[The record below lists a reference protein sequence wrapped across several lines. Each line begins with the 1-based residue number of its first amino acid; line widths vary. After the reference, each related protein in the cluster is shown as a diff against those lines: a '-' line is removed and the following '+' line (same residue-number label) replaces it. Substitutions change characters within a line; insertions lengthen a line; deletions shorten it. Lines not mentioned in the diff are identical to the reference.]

1 MTERTRTAH
10 LALLK
15 RTKAALMRDG
25 AVCADDADLVADIDC
40 AIGSI
45 DPASANDAERLD
57 VGNYLALSTTH
68 VSWPTTLKI
77 DEWMMQEPCDR
88 PVSIA
93 DTHYGWLLC
102 TIPSSFGE
110 RSEIPADLAAVLTFA
125 QQMGCDYL
133 ILDRDACASERLP
146 CFEW

>member
-10 LALLK
+10 LDLLK
-15 RTKAALMRDG
+15 RIKAALMRDG

-45 DPASANDAERLD
+45 DPVSANDAERLE
-57 VGNYLALSTTH
+57 VGNYLTLSTTH

-77 DEWMMQEPCDR
+77 DEWMTQDPCDR

-93 DTHYGWLLC
+93 DTTYGWLLC
-102 TIPSSFGE
+102 TRPSSFQE
-110 RSEIPADLAAVLTFA
+110 QSEIPADLAAVLTFA